1 MAREELSGNSALF
14 FISIWYDTDIRFNFW
29 NDDLENLKD

>member
-14 FISIWYDTDIRFNFW
+14 FISIYDTDIRFNYW